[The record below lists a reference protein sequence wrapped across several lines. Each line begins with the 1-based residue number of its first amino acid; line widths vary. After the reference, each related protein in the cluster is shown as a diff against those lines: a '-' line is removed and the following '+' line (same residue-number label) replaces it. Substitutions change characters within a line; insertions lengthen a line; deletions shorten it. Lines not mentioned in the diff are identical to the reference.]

1 MQLCSLIYSQNIHDI
16 ISDQSWRWWL
26 KIRSTFQKDTSLVP
40 SLTTSAYWLF
50 WTDLFLIQWRIT
62 SQYCRVFLSGSN
74 SCSPVSSG
82 DWMGLIAASTSLWS
96 YVLSLSGCSMRV
108 LLHGGSWARKPKN
121 RGGLKGNECVL
132 HQSRIFYSPKGGGG
146 SHSITFLCPSVLN
159 VLTESENQ
167 RKTVHMQLYGRTVSA
182 GQIYWDNDNDSEMN
196 SILWKWPSSHWKTWD
211 ILHSRYP
218 IKKSTEIWKPILVDL
233 TLAPGGMLY
242 IHIWELSI
250 LYFGIFFFA
259 ISVTNCSIT
268 VSV

>member
-1 MQLCSLIYSQNIHDI
+1 MTEDKEHFSKRHFTCP
-16 ISDQSWRWWL
+16 
-26 KIRSTFQKDTSLVP
+26 F
-40 SLTTSAYWLF
+40 LTTSAYRLF

-121 RGGLKGNECVL
+121 RGVL
-132 HQSRIFYSPKGGGG
+132 RGMSVCYTSSGFFIPPRVVEAVIL
-146 SHSITFLCPSVLN
+146 TFLCPSVLN

-167 RKTVHMQLYGRTVSA
+167 RKTVHMQLYGHTVSA
-182 GQIYWDNDNDSEMN
+182 GQIYWDNDNDSEMI
-196 SILWKWPSSHWKTWD
+196 SILWKWPSTHWKTWD
-211 ILHSRYP
+211 ILHSLYP

-233 TLAPGGMLY
+233 TLAPGGL
-242 IHIWELSI
+242 
-250 LYFGIFFFA
+250 
-259 ISVTNCSIT
+259 
-268 VSV
+268 